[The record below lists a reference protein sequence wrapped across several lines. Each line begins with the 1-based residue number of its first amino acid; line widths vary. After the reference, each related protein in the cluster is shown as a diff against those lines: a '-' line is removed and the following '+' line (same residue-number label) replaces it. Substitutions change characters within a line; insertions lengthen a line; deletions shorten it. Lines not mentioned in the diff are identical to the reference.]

1 MNWLMDNKMDE
12 TMREKGGKGGGQEE
26 KGGEGEEWK
35 EWKGRKEEKDKF
47 ITYIFTRIFVL
58 LQYDDDGV

>member
-1 MNWLMDNKMDE
+1 MDE

-35 EWKGRKEEKDKF
+35 EQKGRKEEKDKF
-47 ITYIFTRIFVL
+47 ITYIFTRTFVL
-58 LQYDDDGV
+58 LRYDDGV